1 MSCYTRLVRALVYR
15 PHPDRS
21 PLWRGTVCT
30 NAASLAVTKVHHLG
44 TIVFTQVTAFSTP
57 SSPEWRWRI
66 VNYAGDVIEE
76 SRETFRTIAT
86 AVASGTQR
94 LTQLNIPDR
103 SVSRPT
109 GWSTSRFRSRV
120 ARGGAAR

>member
-1 MSCYTRLVRALVYR
+1 M
-15 PHPDRS
+15 
-21 PLWRGTVCT
+21 
-30 NAASLAVTKVHHLG
+30 TKVHHLV
-44 TIVFTQVTAFSTP
+44 TIVFTQVTEVEDREMQVTAFSTP